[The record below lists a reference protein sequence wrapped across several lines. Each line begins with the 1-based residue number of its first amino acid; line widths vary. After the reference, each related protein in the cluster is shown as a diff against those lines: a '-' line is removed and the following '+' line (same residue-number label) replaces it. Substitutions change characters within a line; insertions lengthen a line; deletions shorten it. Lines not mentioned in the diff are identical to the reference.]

1 MNRKIKI
8 YHNPRCSKSRQALH
22 LLEESATDFEVVEYL
37 KKIPTVEELTEVIK
51 KLDINPI
58 DLVRRGEEVFKTN
71 FKGKTLSDTEWIEAM
86 VAYPKLIERPIVIK
100 DGKAILGRPP
110 ENVLDLI

>member
-8 YHNPRCSKSRQALH
+8 YHNPRCSKSRQVLH
-22 LLEESATDFEVVEYL
+22 LLEESAADFEVVEYL
-37 KKIPTVEELTEVIK
+37 KKIPTVEELTGIIK
-51 KLDINPI
+51 KLGINPI

-86 VAYPKLIERPIVIK
+86 VANPKLIERPIVIK
-100 DGKAILGRPP
+100 GDKAVIGRPL
-110 ENVLDLI
+110 EAIKELL